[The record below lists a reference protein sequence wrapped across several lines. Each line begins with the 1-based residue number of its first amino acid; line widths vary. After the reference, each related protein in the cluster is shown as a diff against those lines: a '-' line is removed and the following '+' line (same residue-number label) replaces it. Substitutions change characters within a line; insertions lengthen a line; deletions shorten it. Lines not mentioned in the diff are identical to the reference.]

1 MTEIKLS
8 MDGTDLILAFM
19 SRQNGATVTKVFQ
32 TVGSCLIFDIKA
44 LEKNESPFKDLP
56 TKNLTTLEKQ
66 FLFRDEKYEPLGLL
80 GLDLDALK
88 KKANILT

>member
-1 MTEIKLS
+1 MIEGEDEQFHASDPESIRFDEWYDSELDEMKDDEP
-8 MDGTDLILAFM
+8 DG
-19 SRQNGATVTKVFQ
+19 
-32 TVGSCLIFDIKA
+32 FDIKA